1 MFLHLFLLLFLFGVF
16 VLVSFISFSPLL
28 FCSFILFCFVLFCF
42 VLLRYVMLFS
52 VFLFCFCFCFFF
64 VLFFLFLLGRTG
76 RALGGES
83 LKIEG
88 LLLGLLEQLLQAALS
103 ATELRDVM
111 SFLLACPDLQLVQTL
126 VEFLTRL
133 VADRTDAGDR
143 LAKCVCEAPGP
154 MQLYGLLQIEHTP
167 VRTAALRMVAL
178 FASDCRPVSA
188 ANRYQRRQLHKQEKK
203 KEKEKKNKTLRLKCA
218 LEVSCFNSLY
228 FFFALAVLVSKAGTS
243 LCRHWVCWHFGYA
256 GHHARDSR
264 GLLSVASDVS
274 FP

>member
-1 MFLHLFLLLFLFGVF
+1 MFHVILFL
-16 VLVSFISFSPLL
+16 
-28 FCSFILFCFVLFCF
+28 
-42 VLLRYVMLFS
+42 
-52 VFLFCFCFCFFF
+52 CFFF
-64 VLFFLFLLGRTG
+64 LFPFPFPRANGPG
-76 RALGGES
+76 ALGGES

-167 VRTAALRMVAL
+167 VRTAALRMVAH

-188 ANRYQRRQLHKQEKK
+188 ANRYQRRLLHKQEKK
-203 KEKEKKNKTLRLKCA
+203 GKKKKERKIKL
-218 LEVSCFNSLY
+218 
-228 FFFALAVLVSKAGTS
+228 
-243 LCRHWVCWHFGYA
+243 FG
-256 GHHARDSR
+256 
-264 GLLSVASDVS
+264 
-274 FP
+274 